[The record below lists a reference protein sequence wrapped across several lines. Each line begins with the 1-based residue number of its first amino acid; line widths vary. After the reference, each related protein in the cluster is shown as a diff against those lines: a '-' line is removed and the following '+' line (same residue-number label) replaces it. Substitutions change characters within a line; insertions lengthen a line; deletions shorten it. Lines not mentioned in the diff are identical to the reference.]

1 MAAKAD
7 VLDHLYAII
16 QERKANAPAGSYTA
30 TLFAKGTGEISK
42 KVGEEAIEVV
52 LASARETDDRIVY
65 ESADLIYHLL
75 VLLAAHEIPPDA
87 VYAELERRMK
97 P

>member
-1 MAAKAD
+1 MPANAAI
-7 VLDHLYAII
+7 LDRLNETI
-16 QERKANAPAGSYTA
+16 QQRKASAPAGSYTA
-30 TLFAKGTGEISK
+30 SLFAKGPAECAK

-52 LASARETDDRIVY
+52 QASALQQDDRIIY
-65 ESADLIYHLL
+65 ESADLLYHLL
-75 VLLAAHEIPPDA
+75 VLLAAHNIAPDA

>member
-1 MAAKAD
+1 MPATTA
-7 VLDHLYAII
+7 VLDRLYATIR
-16 QERKANAPAGSYTA
+16 ERKANAPAGSYTA
-30 TLFAKGTGEISK
+30 SLFAGGRARIAQ

-52 LASARETDDRIVY
+52 VASIEGKDERVVY
-65 ESADLIYHLL
+65 ESADLLYHLF
-75 VLLAAHEIPPDA
+75 VLLAGHNIPPDA

>member
-1 MAAKAD
+1 MPANAAA
-7 VLDHLYAII
+7 LDRLNETI
-16 QERKANAPAGSYTA
+16 QQRKAAAPAGSYTA
-30 TLFAKGTGEISK
+30 SLLAKGPAECAK

-52 LASARETDDRIVY
+52 QASALQQDDRIIY
-65 ESADLIYHLL
+65 ESADLLYHLL
-75 VLLAAHEIPPDA
+75 VLLAAHNIAPDA